1 MARSRDDLRIRLARL
16 DDAAAV
22 VDVHKSHVSRLY
34 RQIEDEQ
41 HDVGYDDLTLDE
53 RFGFGGQWMSVETC
67 AVHLN
72 HLLLR
77 HSLPVV
83 VELDGRIVA
92 EMELFLGREG
102 PRYGMNCHIGLLF
115 VHSDFLGRGIGNK
128 LVDYAVKMA
137 EERNCD
143 SLTVASDEYHEN
155 FYRRCGFTFGPMM
168 ASVEVH
174 PARCPLEIVKLPPQ
188 VSAQSF
194 TWGMDMPIGRVQ
206 SSALHLSDLAEA
218 FAIPSYADVV
228 KRTDF
233 LEIGGSP
240 ALVAHVRHS
249 SGNTMVAAWARD
261 VSTGDLVDATLTVM
275 SDAGV
280 QTANIFL
287 YKDDYEALAG
297 RVDTRLLGYR
307 RTLVCHL

>member
-1 MARSRDDLRIRLARL
+1 MAGSQDDLRIRLARP

-22 VDVHKSHVSRLY
+22 VDVHKSRVARWY
-34 RQIEDEQ
+34 RQIDNEQ

-53 RFGFGGQWMSVETC
+53 RFEFGGQWMSVETC
-67 AVHLN
+67 AIHLN
-72 HLLLR
+72 HLLLL
-77 HSLPVV
+77 HCLPVV
-83 VELDGRIVA
+83 LELDGRIVA
-92 EMELFLGREG
+92 EMEFFPGREG

-115 VHSDFLGRGIGNK
+115 AHSDFPGRGIGNK
-128 LVDYAVKMA
+128 LVDYAVKIA
-137 EERNCD
+137 EERDCD
-143 SLTVASDEYHEN
+143 TLTVASDEYHEN

-174 PARCPLEIVKLPPQ
+174 PTRRPLEIVKLPPQ

-233 LEIGGSP
+233 LEIGGP
-240 ALVAHVRHS
+240 LALVAYVRHS
-249 SGNTMVAAWARD
+249 SGNTMIAAWAQD
-261 VSTGDLVDATLTVM
+261 VSTGDLVDAALSVM
-275 SDAGV
+275 CDAGV
-280 QTANIFL
+280 SSANMFI
-287 YKDDYEALAG
+287 YQDDYEALEG
-297 RVDTRLLGYR
+297 RVETRLLGHR
-307 RTLVCHL
+307 RTLVCRL